1 MALAC
6 SHAYIPHTT
15 SDSMAETIRSN
26 PAKFSLTAGEGERD
40 PTKATDRAMTLVLER
55 ILSSAGSRY

>member
-26 PAKFSLTAGEGERD
+26 PDKFSLTAVDGEQD
-40 PTKATDRAMTLVLER
+40 PTKATDRAMMMVLER
-55 ILSSAGSRY
+55 ILAANG